1 MLLGIILEY
10 LKYLQMVVFTLF
22 TLFIINNK
30 DDYIH
35 KSKYCHPEHEL
46 GVTSLTINGCVS
58 TQIHGGIHFTQVN
71 IVFTVCCHHF
81 SATICHWN
89 NSQEVN

>member
-1 MLLGIILEY
+1 MLLGIILQY

-35 KSKYCHPEHEL
+35 KSKYCHPQHEL
-46 GVTSLTINGCVS
+46 GVTSLTINGCAS
-58 TQIHGGIHFTQVN
+58 TQIPNRHSPPYNMLQMTGT
-71 IVFTVCCHHF
+71 
-81 SATICHWN
+81 S
-89 NSQEVN
+89 